1 MGISYPIELSKNDAS
16 SHEVPIT
23 SGFWPHVRWM
33 AELVNSPANTL
44 NVTWEVFQDAQ
55 PISLPRGSA
64 DEDDNMNV
72 ILVRV
77 EGDPAEGPQ
86 IFRET
91 DGDKRVKRMVEE
103 HLGGPWNDHHHAL
116 FILIICP
123 HRTT

>member
-1 MGISYPIELSKNDAS
+1 MPPHIEA
-16 SHEVPIT
+16 PIT
-23 SGFWPHVRWM
+23 SGFRPHVRRM
-33 AELVNSPANTL
+33 AELVNLPTNTL
-44 NVTWEVFQDAQ
+44 NVTWEEVFRDAQ

-64 DEDDNMNV
+64 DEDDNMGV

-86 IFRET
+86 LFRET